1 MQRDVTTRREILEL
15 IAART
20 REGRTT
26 SFRTLVRELSLSEE
40 SACEYLKRL
49 WRERLLK
56 SPDRP
61 TRFAFRLEP
70 GESLRD
76 LRFKIHKR
84 GLSRLKWWEQE
95 ERREDEEEEL
105 FS

>member
-1 MQRDVTTRREILEL
+1 MERDVTNRRDILKL

-20 REGRTT
+20 REGRTA
-26 SFRTLVRELSLSEE
+26 SYRTLVRELDLSEE

-61 TRFAFRLEP
+61 EGFAFRLGP
-70 GESLRD
+70 TESLRE

-84 GLSRLKWWEQE
+84 GLERLRWWKLEE
-95 ERREDEEEEL
+95 EREEEEF